1 MISTDIFVFERG
13 KVNITDDG
21 LDIPE
26 IRTFYDAD
34 KKHGKP
40 KFSAYMKALYYM
52 YSKGSPY
59 YNMSVDDRIQRIEN
73 NHVGMRKWSV
83 MMKDEQFKNIV
94 DLYIMITTTKEER
107 QFKIQMDNILRDI
120 DNQIEKLNRISTV
133 RKETVM
139 IDYKKD
145 DGTVEKREVYLEMIN
160 FDERN
165 RAIKALKEAFDLQE
179 YIKDK
184 IKNHEIDV
192 KTTKGYMPLFD
203 DLNT

>member
-73 NHVGMRKWSV
+73 YHVGMRKWSV

>member
-26 IRTFYDAD
+26 VREFYDAD

-73 NHVGMRKWSV
+73 HHVGMRKWSV
-83 MMKDEQFKNIV
+83 MMKDEQFKKIA

-192 KTTKGYMPLFD
+192 KTTKGYTPLFD

>member
-26 IRTFYDAD
+26 VREFYDAD

-73 NHVGMRKWSV
+73 HHVGMRKWSV

-94 DLYIMITTTKEER
+94 DLYVMITTTKEER

>member
-26 IRTFYDAD
+26 IREFYDAD

-73 NHVGMRKWSV
+73 HHVGMRKWSV

-107 QFKIQMDNILRDI
+107 QFKIQMDNILKDI